1 MITHPLRGEIY
12 FADLDPVV
20 GSEQAGRR
28 PVLIVQNDIGNQHSP
43 VTIVAAITSA
53 QTKHVRPTDVEL
65 GSTASGLATP
75 SRVLLNQIKTLDKRR
90 LERRVGKVTPAEMEA
105 VDDAIRISL
114 GLVPL

>member
-53 QTKHVRPTDVEL
+53 QTKRARPTDVEL
-65 GSTASGLATP
+65 ASQP
-75 SRVLLNQIKTLDKRR
+75 PDSPPHP
-90 LERRVGKVTPAEMEA
+90 E
-105 VDDAIRISL
+105 SY
-114 GLVPL
+114 